1 MTLYKYV
8 CAVVLC
14 LFFVSCGGFF
24 VSNDTVTQLALS
36 PTNPTVQVGSTTQ
49 FTATGTTAVGNTIDV
64 TPGVSWSSSKPAVAT
79 VNSAGLLSGVSAG
92 ISIINATYQEG
103 STQTIATITSATLT
117 SIAIAP
123 LTATLS
129 VAGTQ
134 QYTATGTYSDGT
146 QQDLTGVVTW
156 SSSNV
161 GVATISGT
169 GLATGVA
176 SGSTTI
182 SAVYLGFNANT
193 TLTVT
198 GI

>member
-1 MTLYKYV
+1 
-8 CAVVLC
+8 
-14 LFFVSCGGFF
+14 
-24 VSNDTVTQLALS
+24 VTQLSLS

-79 VNSAGLLSGVSAG
+79 VNSAGLLTGVSAG

-123 LTATLS
+123 LQATLS

-146 QQDLTGVVTW
+146 QQDLTGVVAW

>member
-1 MTLYKYV
+1 MVGLLKHQV
-8 CAVVLC
+8 SARAVAVVRPAPIIIALTLFLC
-14 LFFVSCGGFF
+14 
-24 VSNDTVTQLALS
+24 
-36 PTNPTVQVGSTTQ
+36 
-49 FTATGTTAVGNTIDV
+49 I
-64 TPGVSWSSSKPAVAT
+64 
-79 VNSAGLLSGVSAG
+79 LSGKCQLHA
-92 ISIINATYQEG
+92 YQEG

-161 GVATISGT
+161 GVATVSAT

-182 SAVYLGFNANT
+182 SAVYGGFNANT